1 MKYKVGDKV
10 KIKSLE
16 WYNKNSEYSAV
27 VQNGASF
34 TDSMTKYC
42 GKTAIVVEIY
52 HESYD
57 LDIDGDGWYWYD
69 WMLEDEPPISEQL
82 KEKRFHAA
90 CCAMQGIVSGLMQ
103 SEEWHGWTDDYISK
117 RAYSLADEMLKQGG
131 FTE

>member
-16 WYNKNSEYSAV
+16 WYNENSEYSAV

-42 GKTAIVVEIY
+42 GKTAIVVKIY

-57 LDIDGDGWYWYD
+57 LDIDGGDWYWYD
-69 WMLEDEPPISEQL
+69 WMFEDNSLNEA
-82 KEKRFHAA
+82 EK
-90 CCAMQGIVSGLMQ
+90 Q
-103 SEEWHGWTDDYISK
+103 SK
-117 RAYSLADEMLKQGG
+117 
-131 FTE
+131 